1 MCNET
6 MEKYSTYHIKTD
18 GFEKVLMGFFR
29 MTQTVPLG
37 TKCRV
42 VLDYDPALPKVTI
55 ETFIDKSNMDG
66 VQERLLQWVPDDPTP
81 Q

>member
-1 MCNET
+1 MKDEK
-6 MEKYSTYHIKTD
+6 MEKYSTYHIETN
-18 GFEKVLMGFFR
+18 GFEKVLLGAFHMI
-29 MTQTVPLG
+29 QTVPLG

-55 ETFIDKSNMDG
+55 ETFTDKSGMAG
-66 VQERLLQWVPDDPTP
+66 VPERLHQWVPYDPTP